1 MAPAFDA
8 LSSITSTSC
17 SSNHSNSN
25 NNPDLLY
32 ATDSRSFSNLVAT
45 LKITAEQEQWLIDVM
60 LKRTITMYRANAT
73 DEKKIVNKSQAI
85 LSKLDVSQSGDGVV
99 ASQ

>member
-8 LSSITSTSC
+8 LSSIITT
-17 SSNHSNSN
+17 SSNSNNNN

-32 ATDSRSFSNLVAT
+32 NTDSRSFSNLVGT
-45 LKITAEQEQWLIDVM
+45 LKITAEQEQWLLDVI

-73 DEKKIVNKSQAI
+73 DEKKIVNKSSAI
-85 LSKLDVSQSGDGVV
+85 LSKLDVSQTGDGVV
-99 ASQ
+99 VSQ